1 MQRER
6 QVAALHRAI
15 ADTEARSKRLLRNF
29 ELVDDPDQDMGRDIA
44 ERRIELRSERVA
56 LQQKLAAL
64 EDEEAAAPNPGLLRA
79 LPVGPVEL
87 DELPEDLSRRL
98 FEALRLEVRYN
109 RATNIATCRV
119 TLTGETIPATAR
131 VGVDA
136 VKAMQDVPRQINREE
151 AVMPVQI
158 SEGIMHGSAWC
169 PQRDSNPCYRLER
182 ATSWAARRWGRGDDH
197 RRGRAGAQPRR
208 RSSEAL
214 QA

>member
-1 MQRER
+1 M
-6 QVAALHRAI
+6 
-15 ADTEARSKRLLRNF
+15 
-29 ELVDDPDQDMGRDIA
+29 
-44 ERRIELRSERVA
+44 A

-64 EDEEAAAPNPGLLRA
+64 EDEKAAAPNPGLLRA

-98 FEALRLEVRYN
+98 FEALRLEVRYK
-109 RATNIATCRV
+109 RATNIATCRI

-136 VKAMQDVPRQINREE
+136 VKAMQDVPRKINREE

-169 PQRDSNPCYRLER
+169 PQRDTQQTRAELTSTSASGRLTIER
-182 ATSWAARRWGRGDDH
+182 DFELPARRGSR
-197 RRGRAGAQPRR
+197 
-208 RSSEAL
+208 
-214 QA
+214 